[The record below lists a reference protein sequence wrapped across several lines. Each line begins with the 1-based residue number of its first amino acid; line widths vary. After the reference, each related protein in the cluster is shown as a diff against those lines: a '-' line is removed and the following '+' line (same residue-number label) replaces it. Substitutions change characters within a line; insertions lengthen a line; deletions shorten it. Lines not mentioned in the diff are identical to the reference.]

1 MKRYA
6 LISVSDKNGIVDFAK
21 KLENLGFEIVSSGGT
36 FKVLKDAGLNPVK
49 VSDITGFPEILD
61 GRVKTLHPKIHGGI
75 LVDMR
80 KESHREELKKHGIN
94 NFEIVCVNL
103 YPFKE
108 TVKKTDDVDEI
119 IENID
124 IGGPTLLRAS
134 AKNFYSVAVVVD
146 PDDYSKVVEEIEKNG
161 EVSLDTRKKLALKAL
176 SHTASYDIAISS
188 FFNRMLENKFPERLF
203 LEYNLENTLRYGE
216 NPHQQAAFYSEPD
229 FRNDELPA
237 LKKLQGK
244 ELSYN
249 NLMDSDAAIEM
260 VREFDEPACV
270 IVKHA
275 NPCGIGRDNES
286 LKIAFE
292 RAHSTDPMS
301 AFGGIIALNR
311 EVDGELASLIT
322 KNFVEVVIAPSFTKE
337 ARGIFSKKKNL
348 RLIQLPINSEKYPY
362 FNIKRVRGGILLQD
376 ADTIEEDRSNWN
388 VVTEAKPDE
397 ETFKALEFAWKVV
410 KHVKSNAI
418 VFCKE
423 NETLGI
429 GAGQMSRVD
438 SVKIAVMKANKD
450 LNGSVLASDAFFPFR
465 DSIDEAAKIGVKA
478 VIQPGGSIRDKE
490 VIEAANE
497 HGIAMVFTGIRHFRH

>member
-1 MKRYA
+1 MKRFA
-6 LISVSDKNGIVDFAK
+6 LISVSNKEGIVDFAK
-21 KLENLGFEIVSSGGT
+21 QLEKFGFTIVSSGGT
-36 FKVLKDAGLNPVK
+36 FRVLKEAGLSTVK

-75 LVDMR
+75 LADLR
-80 KESHREELKKHGIN
+80 KESHKEELEKHGIN
-94 NFEIVCVNL
+94 PFEIVCVNL

-108 TVKKTDDVDEI
+108 TVKKTDNIDQI

-134 AKNFYSVAVVVD
+134 AKNFHTVTVVVD
-146 PDDYSKVVEEIEKNG
+146 PEDYSMVIEEITKNG
-161 EVSLDTRKKLALKAL
+161 SVAFELRKELALKAF

-188 FFNRMLENKFPERLF
+188 FFNRILDKKFPENLF
-203 LEYNLENTLRYGE
+203 LEFNLENTLRYGE
-216 NPHQQAAFYSEPD
+216 NPHQDAAFYSEPD
-229 FRNDELPA
+229 NRKDELPA
-237 LKKLQGK
+237 LTQLQGK
-244 ELSYN
+244 ALSYN
-249 NLMDSDAAIEM
+249 NLMDSDAAIDM
-260 VREFDEPACV
+260 VREFEEPGCV

-275 NPCGIGRDNES
+275 NPCGIGRDKDS
-286 LKIAFE
+286 IHTAFE

-311 EVDGELASLIT
+311 GVDEELASTIT
-322 KNFVEVVIAPSFTKE
+322 KNFVEVVIAPSFTEGAKKV
-337 ARGIFSKKKNL
+337 FSKKKNL
-348 RLIQLPINSEKYPY
+348 RLIELPINSEKYPY

-376 ADTIEEDRSNWN
+376 ADTIKEKKEKWQ
-388 VVTEAKPDE
+388 VVTDVKPDE
-397 ETFKALEFAWKVV
+397 ETMRALEFAWKVV

-418 VFCKE
+418 VFCRE

-438 SVKIAVMKANKD
+438 SVKIAVMKTSKD
-450 LNGSVLASDAFFPFR
+450 LKGSVLASDAFFPFR

-478 VIQPGGSIRDKE
+478 IIQPGGSIRDKE

>member
-1 MKRYA
+1 MKRFA
-6 LISVSDKNGIVDFAK
+6 LISVSDKTGIVDFGK
-21 KLENLGFEIVSSGGT
+21 QLEALGFTIVSSGGT
-36 FKVLKDAGLNPVK
+36 YRVLKENGLNPIR
-49 VSDITGFPEILD
+49 VSEITGFPEILE
-61 GRVKTLHPKIHGGI
+61 GRVTTLHPKIHGGI
-75 LVDMR
+75 LADLR
-80 KESHREELKKHGIN
+80 KEEHKKEIEEHGIN
-94 NFEIVCVNL
+94 PFEIVCVNL

-108 TVKKTDDVDEI
+108 TVAKTDDEDTI

-134 AKNFYSVAVVVD
+134 AKNFHSVAVVVD
-146 PDDYSKVVEEIEKNG
+146 PDDYGKVVEEIKKDG
-161 EVSLDTRKKLALKAL
+161 KVSLELRKTLAYKAF

-188 FFNRMLENKFPERLF
+188 FFGKSLGIKFPKSLF
-203 LEYNLENTLRYGE
+203 LEFNLEATLRYGE
-216 NPHQQAAFYSEPD
+216 NPHQDAAFYREPD
-229 FRNDELPA
+229 FRSDELPA

-260 VREFDEPACV
+260 VREFEEPACV

-275 NPCGIGRDNES
+275 NPCGIGRDGES
-286 LKIAFE
+286 LVEAFK

-311 EVDGELASLIT
+311 EVDEELASFIT
-322 KNFVEVVIAPSFTKE
+322 KNFCEVVIAPSFTE
-337 ARGIFSKKKNL
+337 GARQVFSKKKNL
-348 RLIQLPINSEKYPY
+348 RLIELPINSEKYPY
-362 FNIKRVRGGILLQD
+362 FSLKRVRGGILLQD
-376 ADTIEEDRSNWN
+376 ADTIEENRKDWKI
-388 VVTEAKPDE
+388 VTKAKPDE
-397 ETFKALEFAWKVV
+397 ETMRALEFAWKVV

-450 LNGSVLASDAFFPFR
+450 LKGSVLASDAFFPFR

-478 VIQPGGSIRDKE
+478 IIQPGGSIRDKE
-490 VIEAANE
+490 VIEAADE

>member
-1 MKRYA
+1 MKRFA
-6 LISVSDKNGIVDFAK
+6 LISVSNKEGVVDFAK
-21 KLENLGFEIVSSGGT
+21 KLEKLGFTIVSSGGT
-36 FKVLKDAGLNPVK
+36 FRVLKDGGLNPVK
-49 VSDITGFPEILD
+49 VSEITGFPEILD

-75 LVDMR
+75 LADLR
-80 KESHREELKKHGIN
+80 KESHKKELEKHGIN
-94 NFEIVCVNL
+94 HFEIVCVNL

-108 TVKKTDDVDEI
+108 TVKQTDDIDEI

-134 AKNFYSVAVVVD
+134 AKNFHSVTVVVD
-146 PDDYSKVVEEIEKNG
+146 PEDYSRVIEELEQNG
-161 EVSLDTRKKLALKAL
+161 SVSLDLRKELALKAF

-188 FFNRMLENKFPERLF
+188 FFNKMLDKKFPENLF
-203 LEYNLENTLRYGE
+203 LEFNLENTLRYGE
-216 NPHQQAAFYSEPD
+216 NPHQDAAFYSEPD
-229 FRNDELPA
+229 YRKDELPA
-237 LKKLQGK
+237 LKQLQGK
-244 ELSYN
+244 ALSYN
-249 NLMDSDAAIEM
+249 NLMDSDAAIDM
-260 VREFDEPACV
+260 VREFEEPACV

-275 NPCGIGRDNES
+275 NPCGIGRDRDS
-286 LKIAFE
+286 IHKAFQ

-311 EVDGELASLIT
+311 EVDEELALTIT
-322 KNFVEVVIAPSFTKE
+322 KNFVEVVIAPSFSEGAKKV
-337 ARGIFSKKKNL
+337 FSKKKNL
-348 RLIQLPINSEKYPY
+348 RLIELPINSEKYPY

-376 ADTIEEDRSNWN
+376 ADTIEEKKENWQ
-388 VVTEAKPDE
+388 VVTDVKPDE
-397 ETFKALEFAWKVV
+397 ETMRALEFAWKVV

-418 VFCKE
+418 VFCEE

-450 LNGSVLASDAFFPFR
+450 LKGSVLASDAFFPFR

-497 HGIAMVFTGIRHFRH
+497 HGIAMVFTGTRHFRH